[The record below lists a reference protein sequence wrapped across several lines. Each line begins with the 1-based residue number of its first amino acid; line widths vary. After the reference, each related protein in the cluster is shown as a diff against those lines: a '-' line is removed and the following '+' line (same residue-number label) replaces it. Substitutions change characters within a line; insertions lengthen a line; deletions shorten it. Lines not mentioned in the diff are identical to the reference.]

1 MKFAQVQQS
10 IEEYIQA
17 QWTVTQV
24 AFDNAGFNSDLY
36 DQYLRCNVLF
46 GEGRKRTVTV
56 GCYRQI
62 GVLMLTVFV
71 KPAVGRARL
80 LDLANIAATLV
91 TDVRVG
97 ASLPLVAP
105 VVNLKVPDLILDNT
119 ERSGWVQANV
129 SSPFYYDWST

>member
-17 QWTVTQV
+17 QWYATQI
-24 AFDNAGFNSDLY
+24 AFDNVAFNSELY

-80 LDLANIAATLV
+80 LELANIAATLV

-97 ASLPLVAP
+97 ATLPLVAP

>member
-97 ASLPLVAP
+97 ATLPLVAP

>member
-10 IEEYIQA
+10 IEEYIKA
-17 QWTVTQV
+17 QWTETQV
-24 AFDNAGFNSDLY
+24 SYDNVQFNSDLY
-36 DQYLRCNVLF
+36 DQYLRCNILF
-46 GEGRKRTVTV
+46 GEGRKRTITV

-62 GVLMLTVFV
+62 GMLMLTVFV

-97 ASLPLVAP
+97 ATLPLVAP

>member
-17 QWTVTQV
+17 QWTATQV

-46 GEGRKRTVTV
+46 GEGAKRTITV

-80 LDLANIAATLV
+80 LELANIAATLV

-97 ASLPLVAP
+97 ATLPLVAP

>member
-17 QWTVTQV
+17 QWTATQV
-24 AFDNAGFNSDLY
+24 AFDNSGFNSDLY

-97 ASLPLVAP
+97 ATLPLVAP

>member
-10 IEEYIQA
+10 IEEYIKA
-17 QWTVTQV
+17 QWTETQV
-24 AFDNAGFNSDLY
+24 AYDNVQFNSDLY
-36 DQYLRCNVLF
+36 DQYLRCNILF
-46 GEGRKRTVTV
+46 GEGRKRTITV

-62 GVLMLTVFV
+62 GMLMLTVFV

-97 ASLPLVAP
+97 ATLPLVAP

>member
-10 IEEYIQA
+10 LEEYIKA
-17 QWTVTQV
+17 QWTATQV
-24 AFDNAGFNSDLY
+24 AYDNVQFNSDIY
-36 DQYLRCNVLF
+36 DQYIRCNILF
-46 GEGRKRTVTV
+46 GEGSKRTVTV
-56 GCYRQI
+56 GCYRQV

-80 LDLANIAATLV
+80 LELANIAATLV

-97 ASLPLVAP
+97 AVLPLVAP
-105 VVNLKVPDLILDNT
+105 VVNLKVPDLIVDNT

-129 SSPFYYDWST
+129 SSPFYYDWSN